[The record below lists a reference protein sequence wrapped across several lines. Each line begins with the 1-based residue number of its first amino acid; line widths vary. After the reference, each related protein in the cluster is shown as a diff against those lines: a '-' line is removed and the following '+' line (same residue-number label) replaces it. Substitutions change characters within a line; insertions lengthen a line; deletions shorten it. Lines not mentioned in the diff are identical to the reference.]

1 MLNQTVAEALNCQI
15 NNELYSAYL
24 YLALSSYSQQI
35 GLKGVANWFKIQSQ
49 EEMTHAL
56 KFYNYLIS
64 QGAPAVMRAIDE
76 PPALFDDV
84 AGMFEKTLEHEQF
97 ITKCIA
103 DLVDL
108 ARQEKDHA
116 TEIMLQWFVTEQ
128 VEEEERVMEIM
139 GQLKLAGQAGLFM
152 IDRELGTRVFV
163 PPPEG
168 L

>member
-84 AGMFEKTLEHEQF
+84 AGVFEKTLEHEQF

-128 VEEEERVMEIM
+128 VEEEASATEIIE
-139 GQLKLAGQAGLFM
+139 QLKMVGDKASAIFM
-152 IDRELGTRVFV
+152 VDHQLGKRKAD
-163 PPPEG
+163 
-168 L
+168 